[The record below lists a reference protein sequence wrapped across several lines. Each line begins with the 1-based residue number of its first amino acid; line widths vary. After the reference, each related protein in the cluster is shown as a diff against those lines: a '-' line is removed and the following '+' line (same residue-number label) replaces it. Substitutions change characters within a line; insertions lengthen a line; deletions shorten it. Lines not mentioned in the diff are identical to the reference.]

1 MKFLNYDTV
10 LCISPHPDDVEYSMM
25 GTILKHVDTHFVVLN
40 LCQGGDLDS
49 TTGKVRLEEVHNVWS
64 DWIPSNSSNIKLEF
78 TKHKFI
84 RDLLEEE
91 WINLIEAYM
100 DSVEVVFLPNECDSH
115 FEHRYVAGFGKA
127 LVRSK
132 PVALIQYKTSS
143 TDQEWVP
150 NLFVDVTEQCELK
163 IKYLS
168 EFKSQQHRYYFRPD
182 VLRAF
187 HSDFQSVKKGKHF
200 IEQFKV
206 VDMYA

>member
-10 LCISPHPDDVEYSMM
+10 LCVSPHPDDVEYSMM
-25 GTILKHVDTHFVVLN
+25 GTILKHVDTHFIILN

-49 TTGKVRLEEVHNVWS
+49 TTGKARLEEIHNVWS
-64 DWIPSNSSNIKLEF
+64 NWRINIELEF
-78 TKHKFI
+78 TEHKFI

-100 DSVEVVFLPNECDSH
+100 DRVEAVFLPNECDSH

-132 PVALIQYKTSS
+132 PAALIQYKTSS

-150 NLFVDVTEQCELK
+150 NLFVDVTEQCESK

-187 HSDFQSVKKGKHF
+187 HSDFQSAKKGKHF
-200 IEQFKV
+200 IEQYKV
-206 VDMYA
+206 IDMYA

>member
-25 GTILKHVDTHFVVLN
+25 GTILKHVDTHFIILN

-49 TTGKVRLEEVHNVWS
+49 TTGKARLEEIHNVWS
-64 DWIPSNSSNIKLEF
+64 NWRINIELEF
-78 TKHKFI
+78 TEHKFI

-91 WINLIEAYM
+91 WISLIEAYM
-100 DSVEVVFLPNECDSH
+100 DRVEAVLLPNECDSH
-115 FEHRYVAGFGKA
+115 FEHRYVSGFGKA

-132 PVALIQYKTSS
+132 PAALIQYKTSS

-150 NLFVDVTEQCELK
+150 NLFVDVTEQCESK

-200 IEQFKV
+200 IEQFRV

>member
-25 GTILKHVDTHFVVLN
+25 GTILKYVDTHFIILN

-49 TTGKVRLEEVHNVWS
+49 TTGKARLEEIHNVWS
-64 DWIPSNSSNIKLEF
+64 NWRINIKLEF
-78 TKHKFI
+78 TEHKFI

>member
-10 LCISPHPDDVEYSMM
+10 LCVSPHPDDIEYSMM
-25 GTILKHVDTHFVVLN
+25 GTILKHVDTHFIILN

-49 TTGKVRLEEVHNVWS
+49 TTSKTRLEEVRDVWS
-64 DWIPSNSSNIKLEF
+64 NWRINVELVF
-78 TKHKFI
+78 TVNKFI
-84 RDLLEEE
+84 RDLSEEQ
-91 WINLIEAYM
+91 WINLLEEYVDNVDAI
-100 DSVEVVFLPNECDSH
+100 FLPNECDSH

-132 PVALIQYKTSS
+132 PADLIQYKTPS
-143 TDQEWVP
+143 TDQQWVP
-150 NLFVDVTEQCELK
+150 NLFVDIDEQYASK
-163 IKYLS
+163 MKYLYKF
-168 EFKSQQHRYYFRPD
+168 ESQQHRYYFRSD

-187 HSDFQSVKKGKHF
+187 HSDFQSAKKGKHF